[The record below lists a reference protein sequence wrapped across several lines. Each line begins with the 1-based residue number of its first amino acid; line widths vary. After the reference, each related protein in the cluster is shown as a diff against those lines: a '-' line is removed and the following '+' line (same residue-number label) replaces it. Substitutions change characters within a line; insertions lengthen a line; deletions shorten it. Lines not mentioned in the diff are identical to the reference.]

1 VGHRLADVATASAG
15 ATLLAR
21 EAAWADEEAPGRR
34 AELAAMA
41 FCFGAETA
49 RDATAVA
56 LHVHGGYGF
65 MIEYDIQLYFRRSRG
80 WANVLM
86 SPSAAARR
94 VADRRYGP
102 KGAN

>member
-1 VGHRLADVATASAG
+1 VGHRLADSATASAG

-21 EAAWADEEAPGRR
+21 EAAWADEEEPARR
-34 AELAAMA
+34 GELAAMA
-41 FCFGAETA
+41 FSFAAETA
-49 RDATAVA
+49 RDATDVA

-65 MIEYDIQLYFRRSRG
+65 MLEYDIQLYYRRSRG

-86 SPSAAARR
+86 SPSTAARR

-102 KGAN
+102 RGSN